1 MRIVTPITIVLLSAC
16 TSTQITQTLSGLNKA
31 ASGEKP
37 LTTIEVNDG
46 LKEALVKGI
55 TSGANQ
61 ASAVDGYFGN
71 PRITIPFPPDV
82 KKVEDKLRQVGLGKE
97 VDKFVLTLNRGAEA
111 AAKEAIPIFTDA
123 IKAMT
128 IEDAWAVL
136 NGNEDA
142 ATQYLIRTTREP
154 LRAKFK
160 PVIQSALQTVNATKY
175 YTDLINVYNKIPF
188 VDNVNPN
195 LDDYATEKALDGLF
209 TLVADEEKKIR
220 QDPVARTTDLLQR
233 VFGYKK

>member
-1 MRIVTPITIVLLSAC
+1 MRTLTPTVLVLLTAC
-16 TSTQITQTLSGLNKA
+16 TSTQITQTISGRSKSA
-31 ASGEKP
+31 DYEKP
-37 LTTIEVNDG
+37 LTSYEVSEG

-142 ATQYLIRTTREP
+142 ATQYLLRTTREP
-154 LRAKFK
+154 LRTKFK
-160 PVIQSALQTVNATKY
+160 PVIQSALQKVNATKY
-175 YTDLINVYNKIPF
+175 YSDLINTYNKIPF
-188 VDNVNPN
+188 VENVNPS
-195 LDDYATEKALDGLF
+195 LDDYAAEKALDGLF
-209 TLVADEEKKIR
+209 LLVADEEKKIR
-220 QDPVARTTDLLQR
+220 QDPVARTTDLLVR
-233 VFGYKK
+233 VFGSRK

>member
-111 AAKEAIPIFTDA
+111 AAKEAIPIFSDA

-128 IEDAWAVL
+128 IDDAWAVL

-175 YTDLINVYNKIPF
+175 YTDLINAYNKIPF
-188 VDNVNPN
+188 VENVNPN

-209 TLVADEEKKIR
+209 LLVADEEKKIR
-220 QDPVARTTDLLQR
+220 QDPVARTTELLQR